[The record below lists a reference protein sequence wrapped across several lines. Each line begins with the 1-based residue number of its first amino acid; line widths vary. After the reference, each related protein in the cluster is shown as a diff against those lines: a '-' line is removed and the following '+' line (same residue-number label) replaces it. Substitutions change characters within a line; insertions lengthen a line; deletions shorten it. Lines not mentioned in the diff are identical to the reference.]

1 MTPAHAPTAPSTTP
15 QHPQDTPFQ
24 RLWLG
29 FLTARI
35 ALALTLLLLQ
45 ALALVF
51 NQHLELTAALV
62 SLAYVAAALL
72 LRWWA
77 RDRLPAR
84 QPGLHWLPSVGVD
97 ILFIGALLWLPQ
109 SGPGALNFTPLFGF
123 PVLLAGVL
131 GSLLMALGTTA
142 AVTWLL
148 LASVWWQSEVGMGD
162 STQRYLEAAL
172 ISCGYFII
180 AYLAHL
186 LATRLSGE
194 HQAAHQSQLDARMQQ
209 AVSALVVQHA
219 ADGVLVIDPHGQ
231 VQLANP
237 AALQLLGRS
246 SASEPR
252 FALTDSLHWSPL
264 VHLARGSFHSGQ
276 PHQADINIL
285 HPGQRPM
292 GLRVRTLLTPVQE
305 PPNNPQEAT
314 QERMCVMFLHD
325 LREVEARLRT
335 EKMAVMGRLSAA
347 VAHEIRNPLAAIL
360 QANELLDEEL
370 SDSMHKRLTRMVRE
384 NAERLARITEDILDL
399 ARLERQIGQT
409 PSATV
414 PLDATALQI
423 LQDWQAHNPSQRQA
437 LVQLDAPTVHVE
449 FDAEHLRRVLI
460 NLLDNA
466 LRYRGEHADSLCLH
480 TRAISGGQTELQ
492 VWSDGAP
499 LDKSVEYHLFEPF
512 FSSESRSSG
521 LGLYICRQLCQRHH
535 ASIDYQRIT
544 RQLPRGEVAGNA
556 FTLRF
561 RSQSQ
566 PNEVNSSFDTLV
578 V

>member
-1 MTPAHAPTAPSTTP
+1 MTPATPAPPPHHSLS
-15 QHPQDTPFQ
+15 DTPFQ

-29 FLTARI
+29 FLTARV
-35 ALALTLLLLQ
+35 ALAVTLLALQ
-45 ALALVF
+45 LLALIF
-51 NQHLELTAALV
+51 NQHLETTAALV
-62 SLAYVAAALL
+62 SLAYLAAALV

-77 RDRLPAR
+77 RARLPAP

-97 ILFIGALLWLPQ
+97 ILLISTLLWLPQ
-109 SGPGALNFTPLFGF
+109 SGSLNFTPLFGF
-123 PVLLAGVL
+123 PILLAGVL

-142 AVTWLL
+142 AVTLLL
-148 LASVWWQSEVGMGD
+148 LASVWWLGELGNSD
-162 STQRYLEAAL
+162 ITQRYLEAAL
-172 ISCGYFII
+172 ISCGYFIV

-194 HQAAHQSQLDARMQQ
+194 HQAAHQSQMDARMQQ

-219 ADGVLVIDPHGQ
+219 ADGVLVIDQRGQ
-231 VQLANP
+231 VQQANP
-237 AALQLLGRS
+237 AALQLLGHS
-246 SASEPR
+246 SASSPD
-252 FALTDSLHWSPL
+252 FALTDALHWSPL

-292 GLRVRTLLTPVQE
+292 GLRVRTVLTPLQ
-305 PPNNPQEAT
+305 AT
-314 QERMCVMFLHD
+314 DEHAPMQPQERMCVMFLHD
-325 LREVEARLRT
+325 LREMEARLRN
-335 EKMAVMGRLSAA
+335 EKMAVMGRMSAA

-370 SDSMHKRLTRMVRE
+370 SDAMHKRLTRMVRD
-384 NAERLARITEDILDL
+384 NGERLARITEDILDL

-414 PLDATALQI
+414 ALDATVQQI
-423 LQDWQAHNPSQRQA
+423 WHDWQAHNPTQRRA

-449 FDAEHLRRVLI
+449 FDADHLRRVLI

-466 LRYRGEHADSLCLH
+466 LRYMGAHADSLCLR

-521 LGLYICRQLCQRHH
+521 LGLYICRQLCLRHH
-535 ASIDYQRIT
+535 ASLDYQRT
-544 RQLPRGEVAGNA
+544 LRSLARGDIAGNA

-566 PNEVNSSFDTLV
+566 PNEPNSTFDTLV